1 MIVSEFQRIEG
12 RDFKHW
18 GAVEGGLGFGN
29 LWKAMWGL
37 EFMHWLVTWEYWASY
52 GCKSNQ
58 GHRAHGG
65 GSSPQQS
72 VGVWLSGWKVWRKEA
87 PDLSMDG
94 AHALHVS
101 GNLTPEAWRT
111 LPACSFNS

>member
-1 MIVSEFQRIEG
+1 MIVSGFQRIEG

-72 VGVWLSGWKVWRKEA
+72 VGVWLSGWTGESQGWGSLVGCRLWGRTELDTTEA
-87 PDLSMDG
+87 T
-94 AHALHVS
+94 AVAVS
-101 GNLTPEAWRT
+101 
-111 LPACSFNS
+111 